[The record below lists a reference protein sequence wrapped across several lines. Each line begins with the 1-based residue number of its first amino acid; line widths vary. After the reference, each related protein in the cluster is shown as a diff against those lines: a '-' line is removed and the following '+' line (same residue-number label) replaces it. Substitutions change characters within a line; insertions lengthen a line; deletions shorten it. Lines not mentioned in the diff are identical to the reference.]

1 METPLVNTALALD
14 FLACVIGVLFL
25 LGRSKILFRISVILA
40 TGAFAFLSC
49 AMLLRWLEAGRPPL
63 GNMYE
68 SLLFFSWAVWLVVLV
83 LSLPRR
89 MEETAVLSI
98 FLPVICLGYAATLDP
113 SIRPLMPALRSNWLV
128 IHVATSFLGYAGF
141 AAAFFAGL
149 GLFASLLRG
158 RPPEKWEWAST
169 LSMRFGFLFL
179 TYGILTG
186 SVWANEAW
194 TTYWGWDPK
203 ETWALLTWI
212 FYFLFLIAVRGERWE
227 KRRPLLAALGS
238 VGGFLFVLFTYL
250 GVSFLMRGLHS
261 YL

>member
-1 METPLVNTALALD
+1 METPLVNAALALY
-14 FLACVIGVLFL
+14 FGAGVLGVLFL
-25 LGRSKILFRISVILA
+25 LGRSRALFRIAVIIA
-40 TGAFAFLSC
+40 TGAFAALFF
-49 AMLLRWLEAGRPPL
+49 AMLLRWLGAGRPPL
-63 GNMYE
+63 SNMYE

-83 LSLPRR
+83 LILPRR
-89 MEETAVLSI
+89 MDGTAVLSI
-98 FLPVICLGYAATLDP
+98 FLPVVCLGYAAKLDP

-149 GLFASLLRG
+149 GLSAALLRG
-158 RPPEKWEWAST
+158 SAAEKWQRAAT

-194 TTYWGWDPK
+194 TIYWGWDPK

-212 FYFLFLIAVRGERWE
+212 FYFMCLVAARRGRGEGE
-227 KRRPLLAALGS
+227 KPVLVAFAS
-238 VGGFLFVLFTYL
+238 IGGFLFVLFTYL
-250 GVSFLMRGLHS
+250 GVSFLLRGLHS